1 MKKTII
7 IIFTS
12 VLFFVSLVIIFD
24 HKIISFY
31 ISKNLSKAIGQKTV
45 IDSISTNYDE
55 GLIIFNEFKILNKN
69 AFSSKYIFE
78 ADQILININLK
89 SIFSNLVIINSIKI
103 LNPKLFIE
111 IKESNDK
118 EKKSIQD
125 NINIVEKIKESKEK
139 KIYPKKSKDKNFFI
153 SKTDIKNFKV
163 HIKYPYNLEK
173 YDIKL
178 SDIILSN
185 IGNTNKE
192 SKYESQHYKD
202 AFKLIYRDIYLRI
215 TDQRLRAYIKKHYK
229 L

>member
-1 MKKTII
+1 MKKTIL
-7 IIFTS
+7 IIFAS

-31 ISKNLSKAIGQKTV
+31 ISKNLSKVIGQKTA

-89 SIFSNLVIINSIKI
+89 SIFSNLIIINSMQI

-118 EKKSIQD
+118 EKKLIQD
-125 NINIVEKIKESKEK
+125 NINIVEKIKEIKEK
-139 KIYPKKSKDKNFFI
+139 KIYPKKNKDKNFFI

-163 HIKYPYNLEK
+163 HIKYPYNLEN
-173 YDIKL
+173 YVIKL